1 MRYPVNLSKAEEGG
15 FFVEFPD
22 IPEALTQGETK
33 EEALENA
40 LDALVTAFEFYF
52 EDGDKIPE
60 PGKSTGDYVELPLSI
75 EAKVIMLNAFVES
88 RISQTDLAA
97 RMNVKKQEVTRLF
110 DLRHSTKI
118 DTIQKAVNSLGHRM
132 ELTYA

>member
-22 IPEALTQGETK
+22 VPEALTQGQTK

-52 EDGDKIPE
+52 EDGESIPE
-60 PGKSTGDYVELPLSI
+60 PGTTAGDYVELPLSI
-75 EAKVIMLNAFVES
+75 EAKVMMLNAFIES
-88 RISQTDLAA
+88 KISQTELAV

-118 DTIQKAVNSLGHRM
+118 DTIQKAVSSLGHTM
-132 ELTYA
+132 ELHYA